1 MVDHLAW
8 AQGYRDRA
16 AKCQLLAKSTSSVEF
31 GECYRL
37 LEKYYLMLATLEED
51 FGRKQVAA
59 LMPPVSLKEAEQKTI
74 FAKQVEK
81 PVDKSA
87 VSLDRR
93 SEDESPTLSVTARM
107 LAVRQLQAP
116 LAGSTSMSASAFG
129 GMTAAMLSSVP

>member
-1 MVDHLAW
+1 
-8 AQGYRDRA
+8 
-16 AKCQLLAKSTSSVEF
+16 
-31 GECYRL
+31 
-37 LEKYYLMLATLEED
+37 
-51 FGRKQVAA
+51 
-59 LMPPVSLKEAEQKTI
+59 MPPVSLKEAEQKTI

-93 SEDESPTLSVTARM
+93 SEDESPTLSVTAWM